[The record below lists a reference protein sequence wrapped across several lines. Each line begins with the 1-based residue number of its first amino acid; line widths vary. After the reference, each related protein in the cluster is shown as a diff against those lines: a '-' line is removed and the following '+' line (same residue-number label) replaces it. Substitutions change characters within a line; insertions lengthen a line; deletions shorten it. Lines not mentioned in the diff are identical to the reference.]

1 MLHAEIRQWW
11 VETIMHPLETVLKRS
26 GIHPNSI
33 TLCALVLCFPCL
45 LLYAHGNLLSAGW
58 LTLLIGSLDI
68 LDGRVARGTGRV
80 TKQGEFLDSV
90 MDRYQDFLLLSGVCY
105 YYRNEWVLI
114 LGLGVIGGS
123 FFVSYVRSKASNI
136 GVDVARVGVMQR
148 PERFFMLGFGA
159 LVSSVLQISMIP
171 FYYDDGKIPP
181 QWIFIVVLAILAM
194 TTNVSAFARIR
205 YVWNSLKERS

>member
-11 VETIMHPLETVLKRS
+11 ITRIMNPFERTFLRFD
-26 GIHPNSI
+26 IHPNTI
-33 TLCALVLCFPCL
+33 TFTALLLCFPCL
-45 LLYAHGNLLSAGW
+45 LLYAHGNFMSAGW

-68 LDGRVARGTGRV
+68 LDGRIARGTGRV

-90 MDRYQDFLLLSGVCY
+90 LDRYQDFLLMSGVCY
-105 YYRNEWVLI
+105 FYKNEWVLI
-114 LGLGVIGGS
+114 LAIACIGGS

-136 GVDVARVGVMQR
+136 GVDVSKVGVMQR

-159 LVSSVLQISMIP
+159 LVSSVLQISMMP
-171 FYYDDGKIPP
+171 FYDERGERPS

-205 YVWNSLKERS
+205 YVWNYLKETK